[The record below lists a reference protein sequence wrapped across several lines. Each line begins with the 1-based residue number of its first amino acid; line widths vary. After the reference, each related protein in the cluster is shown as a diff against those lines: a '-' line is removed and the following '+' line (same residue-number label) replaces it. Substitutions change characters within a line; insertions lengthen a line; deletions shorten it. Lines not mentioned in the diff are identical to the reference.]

1 MSTKVLVVDDSEMD
15 RFLAGRLLAKAYGPG
30 KSGNGFQLALV
41 YAAGGEEALDVL
53 RRESPEIVVSDLV
66 MEPMS
71 GLDLV
76 RRIREEAPAVPVIL
90 MTARGSEEAAYEA
103 LQQGAAGY
111 VPKKYL
117 ARDLVDT
124 VRNVLELARA
134 KRGRQRVVR
143 CLRQFDARFV
153 LENDPS
159 LVAPLVAQ
167 LGEMLVQ
174 VELCDANEQI
184 RVGIAL
190 RESVI
195 NAIHHGNLEVAS
207 ELQQQ
212 DPAAYT
218 ALVDQRLREAP
229 YRDRRVHVVVQFKR
243 GEALFRVR
251 NEGRG
256 FDHSA
261 LLDPADS
268 SRMTRPR
275 GRGLLLIYTF
285 MDHVSFN
292 KTGTEITMIKRRR

>member
-15 RFLAGRLLAKAYGPG
+15 RFLAGRLLERGYGPHLPTA
-30 KSGNGFQLALV
+30 NGTLAPL
-41 YAAGGEEALDVL
+41 YATGGEEALEIL
-53 RRESPEIVVSDLV
+53 RREGPEIVVSDLM
-66 MEPMS
+66 MEWMS

-76 RRIREEAPAVPVIL
+76 RKIRQEAPAVPVIL
-90 MTARGSEEAAYEA
+90 MTAHGSEEVAYQA

-117 ARDLVDT
+117 ARDLLET
-124 VRNVLELARA
+124 VRNVLELTRAR
-134 KRGRQRVVR
+134 RDRQRIAHR
-143 CLRQFDARFV
+143 LHQLDAHFV
-153 LENDPS
+153 LETDPS

-218 ALVDQRLREAP
+218 ALIDQRLREPP